1 MSDYK
6 RLTKRMLNGK
16 WEFVKEPDG
25 YSDGMNSLGNRLA
38 ELEDKI
44 EAGTLVELP
53 CKVGDIMYYLSPEY
67 DKELLLECIV
77 TKIKIT
83 GEGVGIDVN
92 GEPKENGLIK
102 ELYRDYIGKRVFIAR
117 EAAEARLKELEGK

>member
-1 MSDYK
+1 MSEYK
-6 RLTKRMLNGK
+6 RLTKDGK
-16 WEFVKEPDG
+16 LTNNCFTSGGFV
-25 YSDGMNSLGNRLA
+25 NINLVVTRLA

-102 ELYRDYIGKRVFIAR
+102 ELYRDYIGKRVFITR
-117 EAAEARLKELEGK
+117 EAAEARLKEKEK